1 MILNVSRIEYVLLK
15 SDVPGYTLQQETG
28 LSRVTIS
35 QLRLGKADIKNLTL
49 AKLEA
54 VQRWIDAGGF
64 AFSYD
69 YSEIL
74 SEILSDQLEG
84 LLGDEIYIKR
94 GEYNELLE
102 RSPIVD
108 FFYTKEEADTENVV
122 VTKEA
127 TADVIDEM
135 ERYMP

>member
-94 GEYNELLE
+94 DGYNELLE
-102 RSPIVD
+102 RAPIVD

-122 VTKEA
+122 VTKET

>member
-94 GEYNELLE
+94 DEYNELLE
-102 RSPIVD
+102 RAPIVD

-122 VTKEA
+122 VTKEK

-135 ERYMP
+135 KRYMP

>member
-1 MILNVSRIEYVLLK
+1 MVINTSRIEYILLK
-15 SDVPGYTLQQETG
+15 SNVPGYTLQQETG

-102 RSPIVD
+102 CAPIVD
-108 FFYTKEEADTENVV
+108 FFYTQEEADTENVV
-122 VTKEA
+122 VTEEK

-135 ERYMP
+135 KRYMP

>member
-94 GEYNELLE
+94 DEYNELLE
-102 RSPIVD
+102 RAPIVD

-122 VTKEA
+122 VTKET

>member
-64 AFSYD
+64 AFSYENIID
-69 YSEIL
+69 FIQVFSKSIEHHKT
-74 SEILSDQLEG
+74 
-84 LLGDEIYIKR
+84 LLVDLLNYIKR
-94 GEYNELLE
+94 NDYDNIEFAKMFL
-102 RSPIVD
+102 P
-108 FFYTKEEADTENVV
+108 KDTF
-122 VTKEA
+122 
-127 TADVIDEM
+127 
-135 ERYMP
+135 